1 MIEALKN
8 LGIGL
13 LICISGVFIYLLA
26 MWLLF
31 SLPAWVIGTSIGLGF
46 VWGLGRLFR
55 GGSF

>member
-1 MIEALKN
+1 MIEVLKEI
-8 LGIGL
+8 GDGL
-13 LICISGVFIYLLA
+13 LVGVSGVFIYLLA